1 MLNVTVNNR
10 FGLHQRIMLMIMLVL
25 LQFYSIGSDFFP
37 ENITTTS
44 MEIVDKEAPDVL
56 LDFDDNASL
65 RTVRQEQVQIRALEI
80 DLMELRQ
87 CAKLPLFYNLH
98 KAQNFV
104 WFCSYL
110 I

>member
-44 MEIVDKEAPDVL
+44 MEMVDQEAPDVL
-56 LDFDDNASL
+56 LIWDLFTILDLHELIHSL
-65 RTVRQEQVQIRALEI
+65 
-80 DLMELRQ
+80 ELRQ

>member
-37 ENITTTS
+37 EDIITTS
-44 MEIVDKEAPDVL
+44 MEMVDQEAPDVL

-65 RTVRQEQVQIRALEI
+65 RTVRQEQRANSSLG
-80 DLMELRQ
+80 DRFDMGLVYDSG
-87 CAKLPLFYNLH
+87 FT
-98 KAQNFV
+98 
-104 WFCSYL
+104 
-110 I
+110 

>member
-56 LDFDDNASL
+56 LDFDDPSL
-65 RTVRQEQVQIRALEI
+65 GDRFDMGLVYDSGFT
-80 DLMELRQ
+80 
-87 CAKLPLFYNLH
+87 
-98 KAQNFV
+98 
-104 WFCSYL
+104 
-110 I
+110 

>member
-1 MLNVTVNNR
+1 
-10 FGLHQRIMLMIMLVL
+10 MLMIMLVL

-37 ENITTTS
+37 EDIITTS
-44 MEIVDKEAPDVL
+44 MEMVDQEAPDVL

-65 RTVRQEQVQIRALEI
+65 RTVRQGQVQIRALEI
-80 DLMELRQ
+80 DLIWDLFTILDLHELIHSLELRQ

>member
-44 MEIVDKEAPDVL
+44 MEMVDQEAPDVV
-56 LDFDDNASL
+56 
-65 RTVRQEQVQIRALEI
+65 TVVL
-80 DLMELRQ
+80 
-87 CAKLPLFYNLH
+87 KL
-98 KAQNFV
+98 
-104 WFCSYL
+104 
-110 I
+110 

>member
-10 FGLHQRIMLMIMLVL
+10 FGFHQRIMLMIMLVL

-65 RTVRQEQVQIRALEI
+65 RSTEFRFVLFLS
-80 DLMELRQ
+80 DLVELTCFLLSRMG
-87 CAKLPLFYNLH
+87 
-98 KAQNFV
+98 
-104 WFCSYL
+104 
-110 I
+110 